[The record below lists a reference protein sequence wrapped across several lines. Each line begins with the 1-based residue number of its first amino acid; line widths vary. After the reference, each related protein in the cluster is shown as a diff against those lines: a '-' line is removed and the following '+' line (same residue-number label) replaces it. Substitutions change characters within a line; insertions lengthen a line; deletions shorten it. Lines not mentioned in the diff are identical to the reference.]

1 MTLTALVQ
9 RIGCAALCLTLALA
23 PLKAQQAPPAQ
34 GQPADQRRPAEAR
47 PPGEGLPRLPP
58 DATTRHKLDLPGRSL
73 DFSSTAG
80 TIRLFDAASGAPQAD
95 MAFIAY
101 AKEGAQIRDRP
112 VTFVF
117 NGGPGYASGWLHLGA
132 LGPWRLNMGGEAAR
146 PSAPPAL
153 EPNAETWLDFTDL
166 VFLDPAGTG
175 CEFAIALDDAWHG
188 SGLAGI
194 LMHHLM
200 GKLRIKRTQKK
211 YHFLCLG
218 CQIIYNFV

>member
-9 RIGCAALCLTLALA
+9 RIGCAALCLTLAMA
-23 PLKAQQAPPAQ
+23 PLGAQEAPAPTQAPAQAQPAAQ
-34 GQPADQRRPAEAR
+34 RRPADQRPSS
-47 PPGEGLPRLPP
+47 EGLPRLPP

-73 DFSSTAG
+73 EFTATAG
-80 TIRLFDAASGAPQAD
+80 SIRLFDATSGAPQAD

-101 AKEGAQIRDRP
+101 AKEGAEIRNRP

-146 PSAPPAL
+146 PSATPAL

-175 CEFAIALDDAWHG
+175 Y
-188 SGLAGI
+188 SRI
-194 LMHHLM
+194 LGGDEVRKSLWTP
-200 GKLRIKRTQKK
+200 GAT
-211 YHFLCLG
+211 
-218 CQIIYNFV
+218 